1 MNRNLKSKL
10 SILLLFVLILS
21 TSLNGY
27 AVDNK
32 ISTTADEQQVSVA
45 QPLVASQIDPR
56 FPEEEPTS
64 RLYAQSRRVFKG
76 YEGQGKI
83 IVENHGAQSADLY
96 VNGKLVSAKDVF
108 KHKDGRV
115 TIDISKYTVT
125 GHNALKVLRVKPGD
139 AYINVFIPY
148 PKLIVGK
155 PEDVGF
161 SAKKL
166 GKIDDL
172 INKEVKEG
180 FPGAVLLVMK
190 DGKIIK
196 NTAYGYK
203 LKYGGDKL
211 LDDFESM
218 NTETLFDLASN
229 TKMYATNLAI
239 QKLVSE
245 GRININDLVC
255 KYIPGFT
262 GETRENIRI
271 RDLLTHSAG
280 FASSIKFY
288 MPDNPYG
295 EEFHSLDREKTLK
308 LLEKAPLEY
317 PTGTK
322 TIYSDTDYML
332 LGYMIENVTG
342 VKLDEYVESNIYKP
356 LGLTHTVF
364 NPLEK
369 GIEKEDCAAT
379 ETMGNTRGGSRD
391 YPSIRRYTLQGEVH
405 DEKSYYSMGGIS
417 GHAGL
422 FSTTS
427 DMAILCQTI
436 LNQGGYGDVQIF
448 DKDVLDQF
456 TKPSDNNI
464 TFGLGWNRAGNRD
477 KIWQFGPYAS
487 NIAIGH
493 TGWTGTLTQ
502 IDPKHDMAIILLT
515 NKKHSVCND
524 GRFEGDVYETG
535 RYGSIVS
542 LVYEALLESK

>member
-1 MNRNLKSKL
+1 MNKRLKSKL
-10 SILLLFVLILS
+10 SVLLLLVLILS
-21 TSLNGY
+21 TSLTGY
-27 AVDNK
+27 AVDNN
-32 ISTTADEQQVSVA
+32 ISATSNEQQVSVS
-45 QPLVASQIDPR
+45 QVTVDSQIDPR

-83 IVENHGAQSADLY
+83 IVENHGTQSASVY
-96 VNGKLVSAKDVF
+96 VNGKLISINDAL
-108 KHKDGRV
+108 KHKNGTA

-125 GHNALKVLRVKPGD
+125 GDNTLKVLKIQPED
-139 AYINVFIPY
+139 SYINIFIPY
-148 PKLIVGK
+148 PELTIGK
-155 PEDVGF
+155 PKDVGF
-161 SAKKL
+161 SEKKL
-166 GKIDDL
+166 AEIDDL

-180 FPGAVLLVMK
+180 FPGAVLLIMK

-203 LKYGGDKL
+203 LKYDGDKL
-211 LDDFESM
+211 LSDFESM
-218 NTETLFDLASN
+218 NTDTLFDLASN

-245 GRININDLVC
+245 GKIDINDLVC

-262 GETRENIRI
+262 GETRENIKI

-280 FASSIKFY
+280 FAASIKFY

-332 LGYMIENVTG
+332 LGYIIENVTG
-342 VKLDEYVESNIYKP
+342 AKLDEYVENNIYKP

-369 GIEKEDCAAT
+369 GFEKQDCAAT

-391 YPSIRRYTLQGEVH
+391 FPSIRSYTLQGEVH
-405 DEKSYYSMGGIS
+405 DEKAYYSMSGIS

-422 FSTTS
+422 FSTAS
-427 DMAILCQTI
+427 DMAVLCQTI
-436 LNQGGYGDVQIF
+436 LNQGGYGNVQIF
-448 DKDVLDQF
+448 DKNVLDQF
-456 TKPSDNNI
+456 TKPSDNDI
-464 TFGLGWNRAGNRD
+464 TFGLGWNRAGNTD
-477 KIWQFGPYAS
+477 KVWQFGPYAS

-502 IDPKHDMAIILLT
+502 IDPKHDMAIVLLT

-524 GRFEGDVYETG
+524 GSFEGDIYETG
-535 RYGSIVS
+535 KYGSIVS